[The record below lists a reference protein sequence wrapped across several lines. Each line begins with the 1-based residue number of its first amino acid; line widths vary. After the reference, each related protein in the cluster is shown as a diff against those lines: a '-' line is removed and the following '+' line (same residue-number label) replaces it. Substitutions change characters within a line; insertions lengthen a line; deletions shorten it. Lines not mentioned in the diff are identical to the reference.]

1 MSRYEWVVSNN
12 FNRCVSMGLLR
23 ALDKLKKI
31 VLIVVGLLCL
41 ALGILGYI
49 VPGLPGT
56 IWLIISATL
65 FVRSSDRLYNFV
77 IRNKVF
83 GNQVRGFL
91 ETGEMPMKAKILS
104 LVSMWAFTFLSVIF
118 APYDWRFKV
127 PILVLAIAGT
137 AYILTRPTQSS
148 SD

>member
-1 MSRYEWVVSNN
+1 
-12 FNRCVSMGLLR
+12 MGLLR

-31 VLIVVGLLCL
+31 VLIMVGLLCL

-77 IRNKVF
+77 IRNKVV

>member
-1 MSRYEWVVSNN
+1 
-12 FNRCVSMGLLR
+12 MGLLR

-127 PILVLAIAGT
+127 PILVLAIGGT

>member
-1 MSRYEWVVSNN
+1 
-12 FNRCVSMGLLR
+12 MGLLR

-31 VLIVVGLLCL
+31 VLIVFGLLCL

-49 VPGLPGT
+49 LPGLPGT

-77 IRNKVF
+77 IMNKVF

>member
-1 MSRYEWVVSNN
+1 
-12 FNRCVSMGLLR
+12 MGLLR

>member
-1 MSRYEWVVSNN
+1 
-12 FNRCVSMGLLR
+12 MGLLR

-31 VLIVVGLLCL
+31 VLIVFGLLCL

-77 IRNKVF
+77 IMNKVF

>member
-1 MSRYEWVVSNN
+1 MRVS
-12 FNRCVSMGLLR
+12 G
-23 ALDKLKKI
+23 ALNKLKKI

-41 ALGILGYI
+41 GLGILGYI

-56 IWLIISATL
+56 IWLIIAATL

-77 IRNKVF
+77 IRNRVF

-104 LVSMWAFTFLSVIF
+104 LISMWAFTFLSVIL
-118 APYDWRFKV
+118 APYDWRFKG
-127 PILVLAIAGT
+127 PILLLAMAGT
-137 AYILTRPTQSS
+137 AYILSRPTQK
-148 SD
+148 SDD

>member
-1 MSRYEWVVSNN
+1 
-12 FNRCVSMGLLR
+12 MGLLR

-31 VLIVVGLLCL
+31 VLIMVGLLCL

-49 VPGLPGT
+49 LPGLPGT

-77 IRNKVF
+77 IMNKVF

-137 AYILTRPTQSS
+137 AYILTRPTQAS

>member
-1 MSRYEWVVSNN
+1 MRVS
-12 FNRCVSMGLLR
+12 G
-23 ALDKLKKI
+23 ALNKLKKI

-41 ALGILGYI
+41 GLGILGYI

-56 IWLIISATL
+56 IWLIIAATL

-77 IRNKVF
+77 IRNRVF

-104 LVSMWAFTFLSVIF
+104 LISRWAFTFLSVIL
-118 APYDWRFKV
+118 APYDWRFKG
-127 PILVLAIAGT
+127 PILLLAMAGT
-137 AYILTRPTQSS
+137 AYILSRPTQK
-148 SD
+148 SDD

>member
-1 MSRYEWVVSNN
+1 MSRYEWVVLNN
-12 FNRCVSMGLLR
+12 FNRCVSMGLFR
-23 ALDKLKKI
+23 ALDKLRKI
-31 VLIVVGLLCL
+31 VLIMVGLLCL

-49 VPGLPGT
+49 LPGLPGT

-127 PILVLAIAGT
+127 PILVLAIAGS

>member
-1 MSRYEWVVSNN
+1 
-12 FNRCVSMGLLR
+12 MGLLR

-31 VLIVVGLLCL
+31 VLIVFGLLCL

-127 PILVLAIAGT
+127 PILVLAIAGS

>member
-1 MSRYEWVVSNN
+1 
-12 FNRCVSMGLLR
+12 MGLFR
-23 ALDKLKKI
+23 ALDKLRKI
-31 VLIVVGLLCL
+31 VLIMVGLLCL

-49 VPGLPGT
+49 LPGLPGT

-77 IRNKVF
+77 IMNKVF